1 MNQGEKWKIEFTFR
15 RGEEE
20 NRVRT
25 ALTSSASTYPEV
37 GGSLEFLLGSEIQ
50 GSWYERVDLGIKSLV
65 WVGS

>member
-25 ALTSSASTYPEV
+25 ALTSSASTYTEV
-37 GGSLEFLLGSEIQ
+37 GGSLESLLGSEIR
-50 GSWYERVDLGIKSLV
+50 GSWSERVDLGIDYLV